1 MTADDVW
8 QHPVR
13 VFGFPSGHNE
23 GVWATGVLRGELGN
37 GWIQMEAVNVPG
49 YRVEPGFSGAPVW
62 DETLS
67 GVVGMAVAAE
77 RQREGVKAAFMI
89 PTKVLS
95 QTWSVLRESGGF
107 VPTPTSHKPS
117 KKLSRV
123 TKLRI
128 ESLEDDLQK
137 LEADY
142 KQIDQKKRR
151 ESNLQEQNNLKRQL
165 HAIANQIDYI
175 EQEINQLKQ
184 GETGTQTQRLMAI
197 LASVDPPTTQRIK
210 AAYLAS
216 RPSSWSDFRPAI
228 PTTIEQ
234 LLADLADMPPADSG
248 YKRIDLFVAHLSADA
263 QISPHLQ
270 QQLQDWL
277 KQNVD
282 DVAQLLTQ
290 IQPETKPE
298 QFYLMV
304 WIQPSQQ
311 QKNCY
316 FIKAWLAIPNP
327 SSLSGSNYDYEP
339 ISLANAEAEPFPL
352 TQIPQLL
359 KEILIQSSQKCA
371 ISDLTFEFFLPRQLL
386 NHEVDRWEI
395 EISEDLLIPLGVECS
410 VVVRSEERLSSNYCL
425 KKKKWQRLKRLNHY
439 PSSKLVASGDCA
451 WNQLYVELRKDDIL
465 GCTLAKVPQPMGKES
480 VFNVILGTA
489 IPLAIW
495 VRCNLAHLN
504 CAKELNQLLE
514 CCISEL
520 PTMIQGKRAAAFS
533 SHPHLR
539 GLHIGSHLSLMWED
553 PERVP
558 PTIHYS
564 TP

>member
-1 MTADDVW
+1 M
-8 QHPVR
+8 
-13 VFGFPSGHNE
+13 S
-23 GVWATGVLRGELGN
+23 
-37 GWIQMEAVNVPG
+37 
-49 YRVEPGFSGAPVW
+49 
-62 DETLS
+62 
-67 GVVGMAVAAE
+67 
-77 RQREGVKAAFMI
+77 KA
-89 PTKVLS
+89 
-95 QTWSVLRESGGF
+95 R
-107 VPTPTSHKPS
+107 
-117 KKLSRV
+117 R
-123 TKLRI
+123 LRI

-142 KQIDQKKRR
+142 KQVANKKRR
-151 ESNLQEQNNLKRQL
+151 ESNPQEQNNLELQL
-165 HAIANQIDYI
+165 NAIANQIDYI
-175 EQEINQLKQ
+175 EQELNQLKR

-197 LASVDPPTTQRIK
+197 LASVDPPTTERIK
-210 AAYLAS
+210 AAYLES
-216 RPSSWSDFRPAI
+216 RPSGWRDFRPAI

-248 YKRIDLFVAHLSADA
+248 YKRIDLFVAHLIADD

-282 DVAQLLTQ
+282 NVAPLLTQ
-290 IQPETKPE
+290 IQAKTDPE

-311 QKNCY
+311 KKNCY
-316 FIKAWLAIPNP
+316 FIKAWLAIPRP
-327 SSLSGSNYDYEP
+327 STQGESNYDYEP
-339 ISLANAEAEPFPL
+339 ISLANTETEPVSL

-371 ISDLTFEFFLPRQLL
+371 MSDLTLEFLLPRQLL

-395 EISEDLLIPLGVECS
+395 EISEDLFIPIGVECS
-410 VVVRSEERLSSNYCL
+410 VVVRSEERLSPNYCL
-425 KKKKWQRLKRLNHY
+425 KKKDWQKKWQRLKRLNHY
-439 PSSKLVASGDCA
+439 LSSKVVASGDCA
-451 WNQLYVELRKDDIL
+451 WNQLYVELRKEDIL
-465 GCTLAKVPQPMGKES
+465 GCTLAKVPQPTGKES
-480 VFNVILGTA
+480 VFNIILGTA

-504 CAKELNQLLE
+504 CAEELSQLLS

-520 PTMIQGKRAAAFS
+520 PTTIQGKRAAAFA

-553 PERVP
+553 PDRVP

-564 TP
+564 KP

>member
-1 MTADDVW
+1 MAFNRSV
-8 QHPVR
+8 QVR
-13 VFGFPSGHNE
+13 
-23 GVWATGVLRGELGN
+23 LKCL
-37 GWIQMEAVNVPG
+37 
-49 YRVEPGFSGAPVW
+49 
-62 DETLS
+62 
-67 GVVGMAVAAE
+67 
-77 RQREGVKAAFMI
+77 QRRFD
-89 PTKVLS
+89 L
-95 QTWSVLRESGGF
+95 
-107 VPTPTSHKPS
+107 
-117 KKLSRV
+117 
-123 TKLRI
+123 
-128 ESLEDDLQK
+128 LEQNYTDISEQLN
-137 LEADY
+137 Y
-142 KQIDQKKRR
+142 
-151 ESNLQEQNNLKRQL
+151 ESNAQNRNNLKRQL
-165 HAIANQIDYI
+165 AHLEKEMTTVEEELNTLERGDVGD
-175 EQEINQLKQ
+175 E
-184 GETGTQTQRLMAI
+184 TQRLLTL
-197 LASVDPPTTQRIK
+197 LASVDPQTLAQIK
-210 AAYLAS
+210 AAYQAC
-216 RPSSWSDFRPAI
+216 RPPGWIDFRPAI
-228 PTTIEQ
+228 PTTIKQ
-234 LLADLADMPPADSG
+234 LLADLADMPPGDSG
-248 YKRIDLFVAHLSADA
+248 YKRVEQFVAHLIADA
-263 QISPHLQ
+263 QIPQSLR

-282 DVAQLLTQ
+282 DVAQLLMQ
-290 IQPETKPE
+290 IKPETKPE

-371 ISDLTFEFFLPRQLL
+371 ISDLTLEFFLPRQLL
-386 NHEVDRWEI
+386 NHEVDWWEI
-395 EISEDLLIPLGVECS
+395 EISEDLLIPIGVECS
-410 VVVRSEERLSSNYCL
+410 VVVRSEERLSPSYCL
-425 KKKKWQRLKRLNHY
+425 KKKDWQKKWQRLSRLNHY
-439 PSSKLVASGDCA
+439 PSSKVVASGDCA
-451 WNQLYVELRKDDIL
+451 WNQLYVELKKEDIL

-520 PTMIQGKRAAAFS
+520 PTTIKGKRAAAFA

-553 PERVP
+553 PDRVP

>member
-1 MTADDVW
+1 MVFNRSV
-8 QHPVR
+8 QVR
-13 VFGFPSGHNE
+13 IRC
-23 GVWATGVLRGELGN
+23 L
-37 GWIQMEAVNVPG
+37 
-49 YRVEPGFSGAPVW
+49 
-62 DETLS
+62 
-67 GVVGMAVAAE
+67 
-77 RQREGVKAAFMI
+77 QRRFD
-89 PTKVLS
+89 L
-95 QTWSVLRESGGF
+95 
-107 VPTPTSHKPS
+107 
-117 KKLSRV
+117 
-123 TKLRI
+123 
-128 ESLEDDLQK
+128 LEQNYTDISEQLN
-137 LEADY
+137 Y
-142 KQIDQKKRR
+142 
-151 ESNLQEQNNLKRQL
+151 ESNAQNRNNLKRQL
-165 HAIANQIDYI
+165 AHLEKEMTIVEDELNTLERGNVGD
-175 EQEINQLKQ
+175 K
-184 GETGTQTQRLMAI
+184 TQRLMAI

-228 PTTIEQ
+228 PPTIEQ
-234 LLADLADMPPADSG
+234 LLADLADMPSGDSG
-248 YKRIDLFVAHLSADA
+248 YKRMDQFVAHLIADD
-263 QISPHLQ
+263 QIPQSLR
-270 QQLQDWL
+270 QQLHDWL

-282 DVAQLLTQ
+282 DIAPLLTQ
-290 IQPETKPE
+290 IKPETDPE

-311 QKNCY
+311 KKNCY
-316 FIKAWLAIPNP
+316 FIKAWLAIPRP
-327 SSLSGSNYDYEP
+327 SNQGESNYDYEP
-339 ISLANAEAEPFPL
+339 ISLANTEAEPVSL

-371 ISDLTFEFFLPRQLL
+371 MSDLTLEFFLPRQLL
-386 NHEVDRWEI
+386 NHDVDRWEI

-410 VVVRSEERLSSNYCL
+410 VVVRSEERLSPNYCL
-425 KKKKWQRLKRLNHY
+425 KKKDWQKKWQRLKRLNHY

-451 WNQLYVELRKDDIL
+451 WNQLYVELRKEDIL

-504 CAKELNQLLE
+504 CSQELNQLLT

-520 PTMIQGKRAAAFS
+520 PTTIKGKREAAFA

-553 PERVP
+553 PDRVP

>member
-1 MTADDVW
+1 M
-8 QHPVR
+8 
-13 VFGFPSGHNE
+13 S
-23 GVWATGVLRGELGN
+23 
-37 GWIQMEAVNVPG
+37 
-49 YRVEPGFSGAPVW
+49 
-62 DETLS
+62 
-67 GVVGMAVAAE
+67 
-77 RQREGVKAAFMI
+77 KA
-89 PTKVLS
+89 
-95 QTWSVLRESGGF
+95 R
-107 VPTPTSHKPS
+107 
-117 KKLSRV
+117 R
-123 TKLRI
+123 LRI

-142 KQIDQKKRR
+142 KQVANKKRR
-151 ESNLQEQNNLKRQL
+151 ESNPQEQNNLELQL
-165 HAIANQIDYI
+165 DAIANQIDHI
-175 EQEINQLKQ
+175 EQELNQLKQ
-184 GETGTQTQRLMAI
+184 GDTGTHTQHLMAI
-197 LASVDPPTTQRIK
+197 LASVDPPITELIK

-216 RPSSWSDFRPAI
+216 CPSGWRDFRPTL
-228 PTTIEQ
+228 PTTIKQ
-234 LLADLADMPPADSG
+234 LLADLADMPSGDSG
-248 YKRIDLFVAHLSADA
+248 YKRMDQFVAHLIADD
-263 QISPHLQ
+263 QIPPRLR
-270 QQLQDWL
+270 QQLHDWL

-282 DVAQLLTQ
+282 DIAQLLTQ
-290 IQPETKPE
+290 LKTETDPE

-304 WIQPSQQ
+304 WVQPSQQ
-311 QKNCY
+311 KKNCY
-316 FIKAWLAIPNP
+316 FIKAWLAIPRP
-327 SSLSGSNYDYEP
+327 STQQESNYDYEP
-339 ISLANAEAEPFPL
+339 ISLANAEAEPVSL

-371 ISDLTFEFFLPRQLL
+371 MSDLTLEFFLPRQLL
-386 NHEVDRWEI
+386 NHDVDRWEI

-410 VVVRSEERLSSNYCL
+410 VVVRSEERLSPNYCL
-425 KKKKWQRLKRLNHY
+425 KKKDWQKKWQRLKRLNHY

-451 WNQLYVELRKDDIL
+451 WNQLYVELRKEDIL

-504 CAKELNQLLE
+504 CSQELNQLLK

-520 PTMIQGKRAAAFS
+520 PTTIKGKREAAFA

-553 PERVP
+553 PDRVP